1 MEENSFNID
10 TAQIEK
16 IMSIMKIFNNI
27 NSMSGQKEEV
37 VENEVGTEIIEKLDE
52 STALKKIKDVLP
64 FIEMPYQKN
73 IGLMVKLM
81 EIDKLV
87 NNFRAM
93 SISGEDNLNMKRKM
107 LMAIKPELDLRKQK
121 LIDIFVRVMEISDI
135 VEGLKNYD

>member
-16 IMSIMKIFNNI
+16 IMYIMKIFNNI

>member
-1 MEENSFNID
+1 MR
-10 TAQIEK
+10 
-16 IMSIMKIFNNI
+16 
-27 NSMSGQKEEV
+27 
-37 VENEVGTEIIEKLDE
+37 IEKLDE